1 MRHYFYQWKLAAVM
15 SWAFAVVVDKFVYLP
30 KVLAMGYRDA
40 CVLAQAM
47 SWVIVFRK
55 PRPSAGDDPWPE
67 EAEYCL
73 PAGASSSASMPPFL
87 WLRAVDGER
96 VGAIFV
102 LLDGVFILTRD
113 AALRHRWRRR
123 IERNLLQLRVQAKP
137 CECASAHVSIEQQTL
152 LSLAWN
158 SGWARV
164 SRAIWGE

>member
-1 MRHYFYQWKLAAVM
+1 MFDARGANKYFGPRPFVMVIFTLFMLLDAMYLFCHGYAYSVDMRHYSYQWKLAAVM

-87 WLRAVDGER
+87 WLRAELAAV
-96 VGAIFV
+96 ASPSQ
-102 LLDGVFILTRD
+102 
-113 AALRHRWRRR
+113 ALRMR
-123 IERNLLQLRVQAKP
+123 I
-137 CECASAHVSIEQQTL
+137 
-152 LSLAWN
+152 
-158 SGWARV
+158 GARQ
-164 SRAIWGE
+164 R